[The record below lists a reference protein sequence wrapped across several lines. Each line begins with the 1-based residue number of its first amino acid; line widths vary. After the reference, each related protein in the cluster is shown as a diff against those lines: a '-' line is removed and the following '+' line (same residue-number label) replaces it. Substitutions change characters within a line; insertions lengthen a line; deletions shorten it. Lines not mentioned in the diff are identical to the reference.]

1 MREIRLEKVTINVGC
16 GGDLDKIERAKKLLE
31 LLTKQKPVITLSK
44 KRSTFGIARGK
55 PVGVKVTLRK
65 KKAEEFLKKV
75 LEAKKNTII
84 ANQISDGSF
93 SIGVAEYI
101 ELPGVK
107 YNHEIGNLG
116 FDVCVTLE
124 RPGYRVKRRKV
135 KKANIGKKHIIN
147 KEDVIQWLKER
158 GVNVV

>member
-1 MREIRLEKVTINVGC
+1 MREIRIEKVTINVGC

-75 LEAKKNTII
+75 LEAKKNTIS